1 MLIHQIYIDWGAK
14 KPNIFD
20 ISRSSWENLGKYK
33 LWNEEDFKPLLVK
46 YPLIKQLYDKCIY
59 PVMKVDLMRWAI
71 LYEYGGLYCDCDVV
85 NKSGNLDF
93 IGDRKSFITTYKN
106 KYETDIIYFK
116 SAKNSFFDNL
126 FDHLNLEI
134 EDKNSKPIYKI
145 WIGRYILNT
154 LGPRSINRYIKKHK
168 INISIIDFHIQNSNE
183 IGYGHNNI
191 ILKNIEK
198 SPVIIYKSHTWF
210 DKENNCKKRYRKKP
224 SICED

>member
-14 KPNIFD
+14 KPSIFY
-20 ISRSSWENLGKYK
+20 ISRNSWENLGKYK

-93 IGDRKSFITTYKN
+93 IGDRKSFITKIKN
-106 KYETDIIYFK
+106 RYEIDIIYFK
-116 SAKNSFFDNL
+116 SSKNSFFDNL
-126 FDHLNLEI
+126 FDFLNSSFEYF
-134 EDKNSKPIYKI
+134 NSNPIYKI
-145 WIGRYILNT
+145 RVGRFILYT
-154 LGPRSINRYIKKHK
+154 YGQIAINRYIKKNK
-168 INISIIDFHIQNSNE
+168 INISTIDFHIQNTNE
-183 IGYGHNNI
+183 IGYGWNNI
-191 ILKNIEK
+191 IIKNIEN
-198 SPVIIYKSHTWF
+198 SPVIIYKSHTWIG
-210 DKENNCKKRYRKKP
+210 KENNCKKRYRKKP

>member
-14 KPNIFD
+14 KPTIFD
-20 ISRSSWENLGKYK
+20 ISRSSWENLGEYK

-106 KYETDIIYFK
+106 IYETDIIYFK
-116 SAKNSFFDNL
+116 CAKDSFFDNL

-154 LGPRSINRYIKKHK
+154 LGPRAISRYIKKNK
-168 INISIIDFHIQNSNE
+168 ININTIEFHIQNSNE

-191 ILKNIEK
+191 ILKNIVN

-224 SICED
+224 SLCED